1 MEKNFKLTQK
11 KAEKLQDEIY
21 RRMSAEKKLK
31 IAFEFFKFGKKL
43 DSLKI
48 KTK

>member
-1 MEKNFKLTQK
+1 MKKNFKLTQK
-11 KAEKLQDEIY
+11 KAEELQNKIY
-21 RRMSAEKKLK
+21 QKMSAEKKLK

-43 DSLKI
+43 ESLKA

>member
-1 MEKNFKLTQK
+1 MRNKEILTPQ
-11 KAEKLQDEIY
+11 KAEQIQNEIY

-43 DSLKI
+43 DRLKA